1 LPDRIANP
9 VRPLI
14 GGCDLIIFAKEEK
27 QQGKYV
33 LTGAVPIFAGA
44 MEGFP
49 VERYHDRV
57 GELTCGFTNAPK
69 GIAIGSY
76 AFPLS
81 PVEECP
87 CPVQDEGIRCV
98 RLQGGVGPAHIVTD

>member
-1 LPDRIANP
+1 
-9 VRPLI
+9 
-14 GGCDLIIFAKEEK
+14 FTKEEK

-33 LTGAVPIFAGA
+33 LTGAVAVLAGT

-49 VERYHDRV
+49 VEGHHDRV
-57 GELTCGFTNAPK
+57 GEFTRGFANAPK

-76 AFPLS
+76 AFPLP

-98 RLQGGVGPAHIVTD
+98 RLQGGVGPAHIVTV